1 MSECILKMEHITKT
15 FSGVVALDDVQFSC
29 EKGQVHILAGENG
42 AGKSTILK
50 ILAGIYKPDSGSITL
65 RGKKVDFNSP
75 KEAQE
80 AGIAMVFQELTLIN
94 ELTIFENIFL
104 SRETKKNGLINKKAQ
119 LEKLEACME
128 KYGIQIDPTT
138 IVDRLS
144 VGQKQMIEILKI
156 LVRDPDIIILD
167 EPTSALATNEVN
179 ILFDIMKKL
188 TAAGKSLIF
197 ISHRMEE
204 MFEIGDKLT
213 VFKDG
218 KYIDSCRMDEIN
230 MDDLIR
236 MMVGR
241 TLQNIFPEK
250 DDKMKTNEVILEL
263 NDYKFTSDGEPIHL
277 QVHKGEIIG
286 IAGLQGHGQS
296 EFINSI
302 AGMHHVYS
310 GSLTLNKQKF
320 NIRNSK
326 QAVHTGIALVPS
338 DRKQEGLL
346 LEQSIRSNMTI
357 ASLGKRKK
365 FRMFI
370 DKKAEKELVEH
381 YREKLSVKMSHM
393 EQEVVELSG
402 GNQQKV
408 VLAKELAIEPKVILF
423 DEPTKGIDVES
434 KREFYYIMRD
444 LANQGVAVIMY
455 SSDLMEVIGMSDKVL
470 VMYENNISAQLT
482 GDKINEEDIM
492 RCAMGLKI
500 KEGGEEDAE

>member
-15 FSGVVALDDVQFSC
+15 FSGVVALDDVQFTC

-50 ILAGIYKPDSGSITL
+50 ILAGIYKPDKGSITL
-65 RGKKVDFNSP
+65 RGQKINFDNPTES
-75 KEAQE
+75 QE

-104 SRETKKNGLINKKAQ
+104 SRENKKGGLINKKAQ
-119 LEKLEACME
+119 LEKLEACMD
-128 KYGIQIDPTT
+128 KYGIHIDPTT

-144 VGQKQMIEILKI
+144 VGQKQMIEILKV

-179 ILFDIMKKL
+179 TLFEIMRKL
-188 TAAGKSLIF
+188 TAEGKSLIF

-218 KYIDSCRMDEIN
+218 KYVNSCNMSEIDMDE
-230 MDDLIR
+230 LIR

-241 TLQNIFPEK
+241 TLQNIFPPKEK
-250 DDKMKTNEVILEL
+250 STEDGEIIFKLE
-263 NDYKFTSDGEPIHL
+263 NYKFTSNGNPINL
-277 QVHKGEIIG
+277 EVRKGEIIG

-310 GSLTLNKQKF
+310 GAMILNNKKF
-320 NIRNSK
+320 NIRNST
-326 QAVHTGIALVPS
+326 QAVKHGIALVPS

-346 LEQSIRSNMTI
+346 LEQSIRSNIAI

-365 FRMFI
+365 LGLFI
-370 DKKAEKELVEH
+370 DETAEKNLVEQ
-381 YREKLSVKMSHM
+381 YQKLLSIKMSHM

-434 KREFYYIMRD
+434 KREFYYIMKN
-444 LANQGVAVIMY
+444 LANQGVAVLMY

-482 GDKINEEDIM
+482 GNQINEEDIM
-492 RCAMGLKI
+492 RCAMGMQI
-500 KEGGEEDAE
+500 KGGDENDAE

>member
-15 FSGVVALDDVQFSC
+15 FSGVVALDDVQFAC
-29 EKGQVHILAGENG
+29 EKGKVHILAGENG

-50 ILAGIYKPDSGSITL
+50 ILAGIYKPDSGTITL

-75 KEAQE
+75 KEAQK

-104 SRETKKNGLINKKAQ
+104 SKETKKGGLINKKAQ
-119 LEKLEACME
+119 LEKLEVCME
-128 KYGIQIDPTT
+128 KYGIHIDPTT

-156 LVRDPDIIILD
+156 LVRDPEIIILD

-179 ILFDIMKKL
+179 TLFEIMRKL
-188 TAAGKSLIF
+188 MAAGKCLIF

-204 MFEIGDKLT
+204 MFEIGDRLT

-218 KYIDSCRMDEIN
+218 KYINSCNMCDIDMDE
-230 MDDLIR
+230 LIR

-241 TLQNIFPEK
+241 TLQNIFPPHVTDAEEK
-250 DDKMKTNEVILEL
+250 EVIFEL
-263 NDYKFTSDGEPIHL
+263 KNYKFTPDGEPINL
-277 QVHKGEIIG
+277 QIHKGEVIG

-302 AGMHHVYS
+302 AGMHRVYD
-310 GSLTLNKQKF
+310 GELILNNQKR
-320 NIRNSK
+320 NVRNSK
-326 QAVHTGIALVPS
+326 QAVKNGIALVPS

-346 LEQSIRSNMTI
+346 LKQSIRSNIAI
-357 ASLGKRKK
+357 ASLGQRKK
-365 FRMFI
+365 LGIFI
-370 DKKAEKELVEH
+370 DKKAEHELVH
-381 YREKLSVKMSHM
+381 TYQEKLSIKMSHM

-408 VLAKELAIEPKVILF
+408 VLAKELAIDPKVILF

-444 LANQGVAVIMY
+444 LASQGVAVIMY

-470 VMYENNISAQLT
+470 VMYENNVSAQLT
-482 GDKINEEDIM
+482 GKYINEEDIM

-500 KEGGEEDAE
+500 KEGGEANA